1 MEPSSYKDHLHR
13 PELEGLLEKIVSG
26 VATIADS
33 ENTRD
38 ERKKRIVDECNNLR
52 QALQDLLAEYEKN
65 VSAYLNSTIITL
77 RLLFFLFKMN
87 LKSIIKKRTKN

>member
-26 VATIADS
+26 VAAIADS

-65 VSAYLNSTIITL
+65 VNAYLNSTIITF
-77 RLLFFLFKMN
+77 LFFFFFFEQE
-87 LKSIIKKRTKN
+87 IHI

>member
-26 VATIADS
+26 VAAIADS

-65 VSAYLNSTIITL
+65 VYINSNSTIIMF
-77 RLLFFLFKMN
+77 LLHFFKE
-87 LKSIIKKRTKN
+87 KSRCSNQKQKKELN